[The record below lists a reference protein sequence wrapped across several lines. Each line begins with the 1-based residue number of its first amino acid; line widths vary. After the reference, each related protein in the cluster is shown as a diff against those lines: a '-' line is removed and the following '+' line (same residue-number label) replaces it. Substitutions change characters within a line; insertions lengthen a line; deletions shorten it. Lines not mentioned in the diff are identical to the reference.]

1 MKTLINTTRRT
12 ETDVGHEVSV
22 ALFTVIG
29 ASAALIGIWATACLI
44 GGLASKGFLT
54 MLRGYITAITGY

>member
-1 MKTLINTTRRT
+1 MKTFINTTRRT
-12 ETDVGHEVSV
+12 ETDVRHEVSV

-29 ASAALIGIWATACLI
+29 ASASLIGLWAAACMI
-44 GGLASKGFLT
+44 GGIVNKGFLP